1 MLDLSLAGSFFAAAL
16 GLVTFVARVA
26 FTLAEERM
34 LPSALA
40 ETHPRFKTPRLAL
53 RVLAIMV
60 FALPSLA
67 LLLTDQPGAAS

>member
-1 MLDLSLAGSFFAAAL
+1 M
-16 GLVTFVARVA
+16 ARVA